1 MLPTVIIAEIASFHS
16 QNSSSWSTGSECSS
30 HFNPRRP
37 HLVASTFATSLRDTT
52 SGLAKRIKPSWDTSS
67 SLRQPEDTESFHHDI
82 QHDIESKLRRRDSA
96 IEQSHPG
103 LLRSK
108 ALSTEG
114 HLEVFKT
121 DKDWDATR
129 LIIALIGRDVRSYH
143 PHEVAVGTG
152 DVCIAVP
159 QKVSD

>member
-1 MLPTVIIAEIASFHS
+1 MLPTVMIAETASFHS
-16 QNSSSWSTGSECSS
+16 QNSSMWSTGSECSS

-52 SGLAKRIKPSWDTSS
+52 SGLAKRIRPAWDTSS
-67 SLRQPEDTESFHHDI
+67 SLRQPEDTEPSRPDF
-82 QHDIESKLRRRDSA
+82 ESKLRRRDSA
-96 IEQSHPG
+96 LAESHPG

-108 ALSTEG
+108 ALNAEG

-121 DKDWDATR
+121 DKGWDATR
-129 LIIALIGRDVRSYH
+129 LIIALIGRDVRAYH
-143 PHEVAVGTG
+143 QHEVAVGTG